1 MIIDLERFID
11 EEKKYWTELETIL
24 DKLER
29 DPLKKMNLSE
39 IKRFHYLYQR
49 TSSDLARV
57 MGFSAETEIRRYLE
71 SLIGHA
77 YAEVHEL
84 REKPHRFS
92 PLRWFFQ
99 VFPQTFRQHMRAF
112 MLALGITAFGFA
124 IGGVA
129 VSIDKEAKR
138 VILPFSHLQI
148 DPSKR
153 VAYEEKAGATKDRL
167 KGKKATFSAFLMTHN
182 TRVSLFTFAMG
193 FTWGIGT
200 VLLLFYNGIILG
212 ATALDF
218 VHAGQSTFLLG
229 WLLPH
234 GAIEIPAILVAG
246 QAGFILAGALIG
258 WGRRISLKKRLRT
271 VAPEL
276 VTLLGGLAVML
287 IFAGIVEAFFSQV
300 HEPIIPY
307 DAKILFGVL
316 ELMALMLFFG
326 LSGKSK
332 ERLDAKDE
340 HPSH

>member
-24 DKLER
+24 DKLDR

-71 SLIGHA
+71 SLVGHA

-84 REKPHRFS
+84 REKPYGFS
-92 PLRWFFQ
+92 PLHWFFQ
-99 VFPQTFRQHMRAF
+99 VFPQTFRQHIRAF
-112 MLALGITAFGFA
+112 VLALVITVFGFA

-129 VSIDKEAKR
+129 VSIDRETKR

-153 VAYEEKAGATKDRL
+153 VAYEEKVGATKDRL

-200 VLLLFYNGIILG
+200 VLLLFYNGVILG

-218 VHAGQSTFLLG
+218 VQAGESTFLLG

-234 GAIEIPAILVAG
+234 GAIEIPAIMLAG

-258 WGRRISLKKRLRT
+258 WGRRISLKKRLRK

-287 IFAGIVEAFFSQV
+287 IFAGIVEAFFSQY
-300 HEPIIPY
+300 HEPVIPY
-307 DAKILFGVL
+307 DAKIVFGVL
-316 ELMALMLFFG
+316 ELTALILFFG
-326 LSGKSK
+326 LSGKAK
-332 ERLDAKDE
+332 EKLDEKD
-340 HPSH
+340 

>member
-1 MIIDLERFID
+1 MIIDLQRFID
-11 EEKKYWTELETIL
+11 EEKKYWTELESVL
-24 DKLER
+24 DKLDR
-29 DPLKKMNLSE
+29 DPLKKMDLSE

-57 MGFSAETEIRRYLE
+57 MGLSAETEIRRYLE
-71 SLIGHA
+71 SLVGHA

-84 REKPHRFS
+84 REKSRRFS
-92 PLRWFFQ
+92 PLHWFFE

-112 MLALGITAFGFA
+112 VLALGITALGFA

-129 VSIDKEAKR
+129 ISIDKEAKS

-153 VAYEEKAGATKDRL
+153 VAYEEKTGAIKDRL
-167 KGKKATFSAFLMTHN
+167 TGKKATFSAFLMTHN

-200 VLLLFYNGIILG
+200 VILLFYNGIILG

-218 VHAGQSTFLLG
+218 IHAEQSAFLLG

-234 GAIEIPAILVAG
+234 GAIEIPAIVLAG

-258 WGRRISLKKRLRT
+258 WGRRISFKKRLRA

-276 VTLLGGLAVML
+276 VTLLCGLAMML
-287 IFAGIVEAFFSQV
+287 VWAGIVEAFFSQY
-300 HEPIIPY
+300 HEPVIPY
-307 DAKILFGVL
+307 DAKIIFGAI
-316 ELMALMLFFG
+316 ELIALILFFG
-326 LSGKSK
+326 FSGKSK
-332 ERLDAKDE
+332 EKTHAKD
-340 HPSH
+340 

>member
-24 DKLER
+24 DKLDR

-57 MGFSAETEIRRYLE
+57 IGFSAETEIRRYLE
-71 SLIGHA
+71 SLVGHA

-92 PLRWFFQ
+92 PLHWFFH

-112 MLALGITAFGFA
+112 VLALLITAFGFA
-124 IGGVA
+124 VGGIA
-129 VSIDKEAKR
+129 VSIDTGAKR

-200 VLLLFYNGIILG
+200 IIFLFYNGIILG
-212 ATALDF
+212 AIALDF

-234 GAIEIPAILVAG
+234 GAIEIPAILLAG

-258 WGRRISLKKRLRT
+258 WGRRISFKKRLRT

-276 VTLLGGLAVML
+276 VTLLYGLAVML
-287 IFAGIVEAFFSQV
+287 ICAGIVEAFFSQY
-300 HEPIIPY
+300 HEPVIPY
-307 DAKILFGVL
+307 DAKIIFGVL
-316 ELMALMLFFG
+316 ELIALILFFG
-326 LSGKSK
+326 FSGKSK
-332 ERLDAKDE
+332 EKLDGKD
-340 HPSH
+340 

>member
-24 DKLER
+24 DKLDR

-39 IKRFHYLYQR
+39 IKRFHYLYQG

-71 SLIGHA
+71 SLVGHA

-92 PLRWFFQ
+92 PLHWFFH

-112 MLALGITAFGFA
+112 VLALLITAFGFA
-124 IGGVA
+124 IGGIA
-129 VSIDKEAKR
+129 VSIDTEAKR
-138 VILPFSHLQI
+138 IILPFSHLQM

-193 FTWGIGT
+193 FSWGIGT
-200 VLLLFYNGIILG
+200 ILLLFYNGIILG
-212 ATALDF
+212 AIALDF

-234 GAIEIPAILVAG
+234 GAIEIPAILLAG

-276 VTLLGGLAVML
+276 VTLLYGLAVML
-287 IFAGIVEAFFSQV
+287 ICAGIVEAFFSQY
-300 HEPIIPY
+300 HEPVIPY
-307 DAKILFGVL
+307 GAKIIFGVL
-316 ELMALMLFFG
+316 ELIALILFLGF
-326 LSGKSK
+326 SGKSK
-332 ERLDAKDE
+332 EKLDGKD
-340 HPSH
+340 

>member
-1 MIIDLERFID
+1 MIIDLERFIE

-24 DKLER
+24 DKLDR

-39 IKRFHYLYQR
+39 IKRFHYLYQG

-71 SLIGHA
+71 SLVGHA

-92 PLRWFFQ
+92 PLHWFFH

-112 MLALGITAFGFA
+112 VLALLITAFGFA
-124 IGGVA
+124 IGGIA
-129 VSIDKEAKR
+129 VSIDTEAKR
-138 VILPFSHLQI
+138 IILPFSHLQM

-193 FTWGIGT
+193 FSWGIGT
-200 VLLLFYNGIILG
+200 ILLLFYNGIILG
-212 ATALDF
+212 AIALDF

-234 GAIEIPAILVAG
+234 GAIEIPAILLAG

-276 VTLLGGLAVML
+276 VTLLYGLAVML
-287 IFAGIVEAFFSQV
+287 ICAGIVEAFFSQY
-300 HEPIIPY
+300 HEPVIPY
-307 DAKILFGVL
+307 GAKIIFGVL
-316 ELMALMLFFG
+316 ELIALILFLGF
-326 LSGKSK
+326 SGKSK
-332 ERLDAKDE
+332 EKLDGKD
-340 HPSH
+340 

>member
-24 DKLER
+24 DKLDR

-57 MGFSAETEIRRYLE
+57 IGFSAETEIRRYLE
-71 SLIGHA
+71 SLVGHA

-92 PLRWFFQ
+92 PLHWFFH

-112 MLALGITAFGFA
+112 VLALLITAFGFA
-124 IGGVA
+124 IGGIA
-129 VSIDKEAKR
+129 VSIDTEAKR
-138 VILPFSHLQI
+138 IILPFSHLQI

-200 VLLLFYNGIILG
+200 IILLFYNGIILG
-212 ATALDF
+212 AIALDF

-234 GAIEIPAILVAG
+234 GAIEIPAILLAG

-276 VTLLGGLAVML
+276 VTLLYGLAVML
-287 IFAGIVEAFFSQV
+287 ICAGIVEAFFSQY
-300 HEPIIPY
+300 HEPVIPY
-307 DAKILFGVL
+307 DAKIIFGVL
-316 ELMALMLFFG
+316 ELIALILFFG
-326 LSGKSK
+326 FSGKSK
-332 ERLDAKDE
+332 EKLDGKD
-340 HPSH
+340 

>member
-24 DKLER
+24 DKLDR
-29 DPLKKMNLSE
+29 DPFKKMNLSE

-71 SLIGHA
+71 SLVGHA

-92 PLRWFFQ
+92 PLHWFFQ
-99 VFPQTFRQHMRAF
+99 AFPQTFRQHLRAF
-112 MLALGITAFGFA
+112 VLALVITAFGFA
-124 IGGVA
+124 IGGIA
-129 VSIDKEAKR
+129 ITIDREAKR

-246 QAGFILAGALIG
+246 QAGLILAGALIG

-271 VAPEL
+271 VASEL
-276 VTLLGGLAVML
+276 VTLLCGLAVML
-287 IFAGIVEAFFSQV
+287 IFAGIVEAFFSQY
-300 HEPIIPY
+300 HEPVIPY
-307 DAKILFGVL
+307 DAKIIFGVS
-316 ELMALMLFFG
+316 ELIALILFFG

-332 ERLDAKDE
+332 EKLVAKD
-340 HPSH
+340 

>member
-1 MIIDLERFID
+1 
-11 EEKKYWTELETIL
+11 
-24 DKLER
+24 
-29 DPLKKMNLSE
+29 
-39 IKRFHYLYQR
+39 
-49 TSSDLARV
+49 
-57 MGFSAETEIRRYLE
+57 
-71 SLIGHA
+71 
-77 YAEVHEL
+77 
-84 REKPHRFS
+84 
-92 PLRWFFQ
+92 
-99 VFPQTFRQHMRAF
+99 MRAF
-112 MLALGITAFGFA
+112 VLALVIATFGFT
-124 IGGVA
+124 IGGIA
-129 VSIDKEAKR
+129 VTIDREAKR

-271 VAPEL
+271 IAPEL
-276 VTLLGGLAVML
+276 VTLLCGLAVML
-287 IFAGIVEAFFSQV
+287 IFAGIVEAFFSQY
-300 HEPIIPY
+300 HEPVIPY
-307 DAKILFGVL
+307 DAKIIFGVL
-316 ELMALMLFFG
+316 ELMALILFFG

-332 ERLDAKDE
+332 EKLDAKD
-340 HPSH
+340 

>member
-1 MIIDLERFID
+1 
-11 EEKKYWTELETIL
+11 
-24 DKLER
+24 
-29 DPLKKMNLSE
+29 
-39 IKRFHYLYQR
+39 
-49 TSSDLARV
+49 V
-57 MGFSAETEIRRYLE
+57 
-71 SLIGHA
+71 GHA

-92 PLRWFFQ
+92 PLHWFFH

-112 MLALGITAFGFA
+112 VLALVITAFGFA
-124 IGGVA
+124 IGGIA
-129 VSIDKEAKR
+129 VSIDTEAKR

-193 FTWGIGT
+193 FSWGIGT

-212 ATALDF
+212 AIALDF
-218 VHAGQSTFLLG
+218 VRAGQSMFLLG

-234 GAIEIPAILVAG
+234 GAIEIPAILLAG

-276 VTLLGGLAVML
+276 VTLLYGLAVML
-287 IFAGIVEAFFSQV
+287 ICAGIVEAFFSQY
-300 HEPIIPY
+300 HEPVIPY
-307 DAKILFGVL
+307 GAKIIFGVL
-316 ELMALMLFFG
+316 ELIALILFLGF
-326 LSGKSK
+326 SGKSK
-332 ERLDAKDE
+332 EKLDGKD
-340 HPSH
+340 

>member
-1 MIIDLERFID
+1 MIIDLERFIN

-24 DKLER
+24 DKLDR

-39 IKRFHYLYQR
+39 VKRFHYLYQR

-71 SLIGHA
+71 SLVGHA

-92 PLRWFFQ
+92 LLRWFFH

-112 MLALGITAFGFA
+112 VLALVITAFGFTM
-124 IGGVA
+124 GGIA
-129 VSIDKEAKR
+129 VTIDREAKR

-271 VAPEL
+271 VAPKL
-276 VTLLGGLAVML
+276 VTLLCGLAVML
-287 IFAGIVEAFFSQV
+287 IFAGIVEAFFSQY
-300 HEPIIPY
+300 HEPVIPY
-307 DAKILFGVL
+307 DAKIIFGAL
-316 ELMALMLFFG
+316 ELIALILFFG

-332 ERLDAKDE
+332 EKLDAKD
-340 HPSH
+340 

>member
-1 MIIDLERFID
+1 MIIDLERFIC
-11 EEKKYWTELETIL
+11 EEKKYWIELESIL
-24 DKLER
+24 DKLNR
-29 DPLKKMNLSE
+29 DPLKKMTLSE
-39 IKRFHYLYQR
+39 IKRLHYLYQR

-57 MGFSAETEIRRYLE
+57 MGFSTETQIRRYLE
-71 SLIGHA
+71 SLVGHA

-84 REKPHRFS
+84 REKLHRFS
-92 PLRWFFQ
+92 PLHWFFQ

-112 MLALGITAFGFA
+112 ALALGIMAFGFA
-124 IGGVA
+124 IGGISI
-129 VSIDKEAKR
+129 SIDREAKS
-138 VILPFSHLQI
+138 VILPFSHLQM

-153 VAYEEKAGATKDRL
+153 VAYEEETGAAKDRL
-167 KGKKATFSAFLMTHN
+167 TGKKATFSAFLMTHN

-200 VLLLFYNGIILG
+200 VVLLFYNGIILG

-234 GAIEIPAILVAG
+234 GAVEIPAIVLAG

-258 WGRRISLKKRLRT
+258 WERRISFKKRLRT

-276 VTLLGGLAVML
+276 VTLLCGLAIML
-287 IFAGIVEAFFSQV
+287 VWAGIVEAFFSQY
-300 HEPIIPY
+300 HEPVIPY
-307 DAKILFGVL
+307 DAKIIFGAL
-316 ELMALMLFFG
+316 ELTALILFFG

-332 ERLDAKDE
+332 ERPHGKD
-340 HPSH
+340 